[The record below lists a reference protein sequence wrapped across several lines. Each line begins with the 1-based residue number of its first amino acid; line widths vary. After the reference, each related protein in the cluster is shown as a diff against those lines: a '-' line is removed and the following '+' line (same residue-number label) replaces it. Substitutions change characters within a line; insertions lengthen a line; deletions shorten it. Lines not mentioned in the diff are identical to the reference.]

1 MPLPLSLALQIF
13 VLFFLVLDFFGYFS
27 LVYFLFTWVLALS
40 MNILIK
46 NKLKLDGFYSSVEYE
61 NHLTELIKRTQ
72 LPIPR
77 FGTNYAT

>member
-40 MNILIK
+40 MNFLYL
-46 NKLKLDGFYSSVEYE
+46 LKTS
-61 NHLTELIKRTQ
+61 
-72 LPIPR
+72 
-77 FGTNYAT
+77 